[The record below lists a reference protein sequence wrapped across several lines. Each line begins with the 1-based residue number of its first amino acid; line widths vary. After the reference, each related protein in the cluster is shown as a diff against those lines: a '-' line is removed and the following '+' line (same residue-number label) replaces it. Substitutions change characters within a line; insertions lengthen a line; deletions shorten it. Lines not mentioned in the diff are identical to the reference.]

1 MNQQVSL
8 SAGWQRV
15 TSMTHASWN
24 SLLLKLAQL
33 RSTPCAKHD
42 TMWSILSLT
51 SHSSAELGVYVITIS
66 NVAQLI
72 SELRFF
78 HPDPKT
84 NKQKN
89 TPERLLVPLPLITH
103 YADIATQTWGKER
116 ASQSL
121 QREQAAEIELRQKV
135 YLTIALCHKLC
146 SQKEIVWSLTLLE
159 HSKMCGVHHWMP
171 RTQNGQTMSE
181 NT

>member
-8 SAGWQRV
+8 SAMWQPV
-15 TSMTHASWN
+15 TSMTHASQN
-24 SLLLKLAQL
+24 SLLLKLAHL
-33 RSTPCAKHD
+33 KSTQCAKHD
-42 TMWSILSLT
+42 TMWPKSILSLT

-72 SELRFF
+72 SELSFF
-78 HPDPKT
+78 HPDPKKK
-84 NKQKN
+84 NN

-121 QREQAAEIELRQKV
+121 QREQTAEIELRQKV
-135 YLTIALCHKLC
+135 TLTIALCHKLC
-146 SQKEIVWSLTLLE
+146 SQKEIMWSLTLLE
-159 HSKMCGVHHWMP
+159 HSKMCSVHHWMP
-171 RTQNGQTMSE
+171 RTQNGQTMLE
-181 NT
+181 NA